1 MDTSQFKKLYEE
13 LEKERKSAHK
23 FFLIF
28 VLLGIVFFLL
38 GIISFFFAENDV
50 LMILGLVAFFAGI
63 ILIAIGFGKKSY
75 FKKNVQKTVEVKVA
89 ETLFPGAKY
98 DAKDGLDYES
108 VMKPG
113 FFARPDRFYSTNL
126 MEGTY
131 KGIPFKKSSYDLQK
145 KHTSTDS
152 KGHTTVTYVTYA
164 SGTMF
169 CFHFER
175 DFKQIVKV
183 LEKEGVL
190 SFGMGEKGLT
200 KVETEFIQFNKKFKV
215 LTSDET
221 LVFYLLTP
229 QIQENVIKLESV
241 YKGGFYLA
249 YMGDELYV
257 AINDNGES
265 MNIPFS
271 KPINEE
277 TMKPVIVF
285 AGAPAFFVDTLNLDS
300 NKYKANAG
308 TDIKQ

>member
-1 MDTSQFKKLYEE
+1 MDTSQFKKLYDE
-13 LEKERKSAHK
+13 LEKDRKSSHN

-28 VLLGIVFFLL
+28 LLVGIAFLIL
-38 GIISFFFAENDV
+38 GIIALLCAESDV
-50 LMILGLVAFFAGI
+50 LFILGGIGFLFGI
-63 ILIAIGFGKKSY
+63 ISIGIALGKKSA
-75 FKKNVQKTVEVKVA
+75 FKRNVQKMVEVKVA
-89 ETLFPGAKY
+89 EALFPGASY
-98 DAKDGLDYES
+98 DAKEGLSYET

-113 FFARPDRFYSTNL
+113 FFAAPDRFFSANL
-126 MEGTY
+126 MKASY
-131 KGIPFKKSSYDLQK
+131 KGVAFKKSSYDLQK

-164 SGTMF
+164 SGTMY

-190 SFGMGEKGLT
+190 SFGMSEKGLS

-215 LTSDET
+215 LASDET

-229 QIQENVIKLESV
+229 QIQENIMKLEQA

-257 AINDNGES
+257 AINDSGES
-265 MNIPFS
+265 MSIPFS
-271 KPINEE
+271 KPINEK
-277 TMKPVIVF
+277 TMKPVIAF
-285 AGAPAFFVDTLNLDS
+285 AGAPAFFVDTLSLDS

>member
-1 MDTSQFKKLYEE
+1 MDTSQFKKLYDE
-13 LEKERKSAHK
+13 LEKERKSSHK

-28 VLLGIVFFLL
+28 LLIGIAFLVLGIIALLCAESDVLFILGGIGFLL
-38 GIISFFFAENDV
+38 GIIF
-50 LMILGLVAFFAGI
+50 
-63 ILIAIGFGKKSY
+63 IAIALGKKGA

-89 ETLFPGAKY
+89 ETLFPGASY
-98 DAKDGLDYES
+98 NAKEGLSCET

-113 FFARPDRFYSTNL
+113 FFARPDRFFSANL
-126 MEGTY
+126 MEASY
-131 KGIPFKKSSYDLQK
+131 KGIAFKKSSYDLQK

-164 SGTMF
+164 SGTMY

-190 SFGMGEKGLT
+190 SFGMSEKGLS

-215 LTSDET
+215 LASDET

-229 QIQENVIKLESV
+229 QIQENIMKLEQA

-257 AINDNGES
+257 AINDSGES
-265 MNIPFS
+265 MSIPFS

-277 TMKPVIVF
+277 TMKPVIAF
-285 AGAPAFFVDTLNLDS
+285 AGAPAFFVDTLGLDS